1 MEKNRAKKI
10 VKTSIIG
17 IIVNILLSIMK
28 AVVGYFTNSIAIMMD
43 SLNYLSD
50 CVSSIVT
57 IIGTKIA
64 SKRPDKEHP
73 FGHGRVEYLAS
84 LIISIIIMYA
94 GITALIESFNFILKK
109 ELPEYNSVALILVAI
124 SIIVKIILGLYY
136 KGVGKKVNSES
147 LVNSGVDA
155 LLDSL
160 ISTATLIS
168 ALIFIFTGVSLESYL
183 AIVISL
189 IIMRSGF
196 MMIKETISLILGRRV
211 DREIALKIK
220 RLVTNFEEV
229 NGCYDLVVNNYGP
242 DSLIASFHIEVDE
255 KMSAVELDTLTR
267 RITDKVYKKTGIV
280 VAAIGIYSM
289 NSDDKEIK
297 KIKETIE
304 DIIDDTEG
312 ILSMH
317 GFYLNKEAKTINLD
331 AVVSFD
337 YLKDKTIIPNL
348 IEKINSVY
356 PEYKLYV
363 VADND
368 VSD

>member
-1 MEKNRAKKI
+1 MGNKREKII

-17 IIVNILLSIMK
+17 ITTNIILSIMK
-28 AVVGYFTNSIAIMMD
+28 AVVGYLTNSIAIMMD

-50 CVSSIVT
+50 CISSIVT

-64 SKRPDKEHP
+64 GKKPDKEHP

-84 LIISIIIMYA
+84 LVISIIIMYA
-94 GITALIESFNFILKK
+94 GITALIESIQFILRK
-109 ELPEYNSVALILVAI
+109 ELPSYNNIALILVSI

-136 KGVGKKVNSES
+136 RKVGKKVHSES

-160 ISTATLIS
+160 ISFATLVS

-183 AIVISL
+183 AIIISFV
-189 IIMRSGF
+189 IMRSGF

-211 DREIALKIK
+211 DREIALRIK
-220 RLVTNFEEV
+220 RIVTGFDEV

-242 DSLIASFHIEVDE
+242 ERLIASFHIEVDE
-255 KMSAVELDTLTR
+255 GMSAVEIDTLTR
-267 RITDKVYKKTGIV
+267 KITDKVYRKTGIIV
-280 VAAIGIYSM
+280 SAIGIYSM
-289 NSDDKEIK
+289 NNNDPEIK
-297 KIKETIE
+297 KIKKSIE
-304 DIIDDTEG
+304 DIIDDTEA

-317 GFYLNKEAKTINLD
+317 GFYLNKEDKTINLD
-331 AVVSFD
+331 AVISFD
-337 YLKDKTIIPNL
+337 YIRDKTVLPTL
-348 IEKINSVY
+348 ESKIKELY
-356 PEYKLYV
+356 PDYDLYIV
-363 VADND
+363 IDND